1 MEIKHE
7 QVRNTLRA
15 WAAEIGQRRV
25 AELVTAAYHRRNM
38 TTPRLGIIERADGTI
53 DFDAW
58 HNNKQQ
64 LFRWLDGDSAGVQGY
79 IADLLP
85 AILDAMPAPLRAQT
99 VAGNSIEYLATRAL
113 KEHRDA
119 IAAAAAACATRRIR
133 SRV

>member
-64 LFRWLDGDSAGVQGY
+64 LFRWLDGDSARCRGISLICYRQFWMPCRLRCVPRRSQGTALS
-79 IADLLP
+79 IS
-85 AILDAMPAPLRAQT
+85 LR
-99 VAGNSIEYLATRAL
+99 G
-113 KEHRDA
+113 H
-119 IAAAAAACATRRIR
+119 
-133 SRV
+133 